1 MHNFVAHALSGVLGS
16 AMRSFLQT
24 AACLATLALVLA
36 TTSCYSVKSHSGV
49 NPSLAS
55 VPAVDRLT
63 VIAIDERPEVRTMF
77 ERELATALQS
87 SKTTV
92 TEGYRAFPINEL
104 KGDRETLRQ
113 KFVTAG
119 VPFIL
124 VSRVSDR
131 TVAASSGPK
140 VGVGGS
146 FDWADLDSSRY
157 QLYTSGGEI
166 KTHLRVDTKLY
177 RVSDAQV
184 LWGAA
189 TDMVLDEN
197 YVPEKMLRALT
208 SKIAGQLKRD
218 GVVR

>member
-1 MHNFVAHALSGVLGS
+1 MHNFVAHALSGVLRS
-16 AMRSFLQT
+16 AMRSFLRT
-24 AACLATLALVLA
+24 AASLATLAFVLA

-55 VPAVDRLT
+55 IPAVDRLT
-63 VIAIDERPEVRTMF
+63 VIAIEERPEVRTMF

-87 SKTTV
+87 GKTTV
-92 TEGYRAFPINEL
+92 TEGYRTFPINEL
-104 KGDRETLRQ
+104 KGDRETVRQ
-113 KFVTAG
+113 KFVTVG
-119 VPFIL
+119 VPFVL

-131 TVAASSGPK
+131 TIAASSGPK
-140 VGVGGS
+140 VGAGGS

-218 GVVR
+218 GVIQ